1 MPFPPPGV
9 SLHLPANRELQVIPD
24 TKVIPPR
31 GARHLMP
38 RTTLMARLMDARR
51 QRCTVIQGPAGSGK
65 TSTLLAWRRELVG
78 INFDVAWLSLIGED
92 NDPTRLC
99 NCLLASLA
107 EVDAGMVHE
116 STLLLGRD
124 EGELAL
130 EHWIIVL
137 LQGITEYGRE
147 LVLMIDDVHHLD
159 DPAIFKML
167 GWLLDYAPSNLHLAL
182 GSRAPLP
189 GSLPLVRLRSL
200 GQLAEFDLLDLR
212 FTAEESQRFLREQ
225 LGDIS
230 KPDAQTLHELSDGW
244 VAGLQLFAI
253 DLKSRRGGPLQRVQ
267 VRDASAFAQ
276 YFEEEVLEH
285 MDPVDLEIL
294 SRASICNRFCAPLC
308 ARLMGKAGALAWMMN
323 QLARLDSQNLF
334 ITQIK
339 SHDRETWYRLHPL
352 LREVLRARL
361 GACTLEEQQH
371 LNAVARD
378 WFAERGHMDEAVRH
392 AVQAGDVEAAADIVE
407 ACAHDLMARG
417 TLSHLPNLL
426 RKLPLEQIRE
436 RFGLQLAMVQVQLY
450 AHNFSEAQRLIENLQ
465 AHEAQ
470 LNPREREDLVV
481 TRGAL
486 AMQLDDT
493 EAAWQ
498 LAPHME
504 AIGED
509 ANDLVLSGRA
519 TILAWLYVFSGHH
532 DRARRLL
539 EDSDHMGTSPRRTLL
554 GRCVYGMSLI
564 LEGRVSEAEH
574 IFRGTLV
581 EAEQLGDTA
590 IPAAQAAAGVLGA
603 TLYEQ
608 HNIVEACQLLEP
620 RLGILERVSLP
631 GVVAVTLLTL
641 ASSYWQTGR
650 QLEANAHLDRLEEH
664 AQRYGLDRLQ
674 AGSLFMRLRWSV
686 QKNQSTVAES
696 LLAQLQNLGSKHS
709 SINRGV
715 PQAIQLLATRAQ
727 IEIHLYRQE
736 YPQAVSLLLPLI
748 AVVETERRWPLAAAL
763 RLQLAIAEKGCGH
776 DMLARKQLLES
787 LRQGHRLGLIRSLL
801 DASPLI
807 PGVLQTLLDKKLLD
821 PVLAFYAQRLLV
833 ASKPAQALMRKS
845 NTPIETLSD
854 RESEVLQ
861 LMAQAMTNKKIARIL
876 NVSPETVKWH
886 LKNVFVKLGVTGR
899 DEAIAQWRDQMG
911 QAQESPI

>member
-1 MPFPPPGV
+1 M
-9 SLHLPANRELQVIPD
+9 
-24 TKVIPPR
+24 
-31 GARHLMP
+31 
-38 RTTLMARLMDARR
+38 
-51 QRCTVIQGPAGSGK
+51 VIQGPAGSGK

-78 INFDVAWLSLIGED
+78 INFEVAWLSLIGED

-107 EVDAGMVHE
+107 EVDAEMVRE

-137 LQGITEYGRE
+137 LQEITQFGKE

-159 DPAIFKML
+159 DPAIVKML
-167 GWLLDYAPSNLHLAL
+167 GWLLDYAPANLHLAL
-182 GSRAPLP
+182 GSRIPLP
-189 GSLPLVRLRSL
+189 ASLPLVRLRSL

-225 LGDIS
+225 VGDVS
-230 KPDAQTLHELSDGW
+230 KRDAQTLHELCDGW
-244 VAGLQLFAI
+244 IAGLQLFAI

-276 YFEEEVLEH
+276 YFEEEVLVH
-285 MDPVDLEIL
+285 MDPVDLDIL

-339 SHDRETWYRLHPL
+339 GHDRETWYRLHPL
-352 LREVLRARL
+352 LREVLRARI
-361 GACTLEEQQH
+361 GTCTQEEQQY

-450 AHNFSEAQRLIENLQ
+450 AHNFGEAQRLIDNLQ
-465 AHEAQ
+465 AHQTQ
-470 LNPREREDLVV
+470 LSAREREALVV

-498 LAPHME
+498 LAPEME
-504 AIGED
+504 AIGENAD
-509 ANDLVLSGRA
+509 DLVLSGRA
-519 TILAWLYVFSGHH
+519 TILAWLCVFSGQH

-564 LEGRVSEAEH
+564 MEGRVSEAEH
-574 IFRGTLV
+574 IFRDTLV

-590 IPAAQAAAGVLGA
+590 IPAAYAAASVLGA

-631 GVVAVTLLTL
+631 GVVSVTLLTL

-674 AGSLFMRLRWSV
+674 AVSLFLRLRWSV
-686 QKNQSTVAES
+686 QKNQSIVAEK
-696 LLAQLQNLGSKHS
+696 LLAQLQHLGSKHA
-709 SINRGV
+709 SISRGV
-715 PQAIQLLATRAQ
+715 PLAIQLLATRAQ

-736 YPQAVSLLLPLI
+736 YAQAVSLLLPLI

-763 RLQLAIAEKGCGH
+763 RFQLAIAEKGCGH

-833 ASKPAQALMRKS
+833 ASKPAQALMRTS
-845 NTPIETLSD
+845 NKPIETLSD
-854 RESEVLQ
+854 RETEVLQ

-911 QAQESPI
+911 QPDDSPI